1 MGLGHTGQ
9 CPGAWVLKT
18 LWFRNRA
25 ERAHPPNHAKG
36 GRNRQFPIPQW
47 LRPSRNRY
55 LAPLLLQG
63 RWLFL
68 PTNCDAFWALQT
80 STTWR
85 VVTIWRWLT
94 PRSPAE
100 ESIPILKAAAATAAS
115 KASSQAPT
123 KTQTPQAQAA
133 PASGDSSSGEVA
145 QVSIDNLH
153 SPLKS

>member
-80 STTWR
+80 STTWQ

-94 PRSPAE
+94 PRSPARRPKNLYRF
-100 ESIPILKAAAATAAS
+100 SRLLLLRPHQRHRLKRRR
-115 KASSQAPT
+115 KPRRHRL
-123 KTQTPQAQAA
+123 KRRLR
-133 PASGDSSSGEVA
+133 VA
-145 QVSIDNLH
+145 IHHPVK
-153 SPLKS
+153 SPK